1 MHFLCRHTVSWGD
14 NMLKLSEV
22 QKALSARTI
31 EGQDKLNREAESAFG
46 ADLMSDVLAFTRK
59 KTLLLTGLTNVQV
72 IRTADVSELSAIVFV
87 RGKIPGA
94 EILQVA
100 KECDIPVLLTDYTM
114 FEACGILYKLGLPAC
129 HINETK
135 GMS

>member
-1 MHFLCRHTVSWGD
+1 
-14 NMLKLSEV
+14 MLKLSEV
-22 QKALSARTI
+22 QKALEARSI
-31 EGQDKLNREAESAFG
+31 VGENELDREAESAFG

-87 RGKIPGA
+87 RGKMPGT

-100 KECDIPVLLTDYTM
+100 KECDIPVLLTKYTM

-129 HINETK
+129 PVKELK
-135 GMS
+135 DE

>member
-1 MHFLCRHTVSWGD
+1 
-14 NMLKLSEV
+14 MLKLSEV
-22 QKALSARTI
+22 QKALEARVI
-31 EGQDKLNREAESAFG
+31 EGKDKLDRVAESAFG

-87 RGKIPGA
+87 RGKMPGQ

-100 KECDIPVLLTDYTM
+100 NQCDIPVLLTKYTM

-129 HINETK
+129 PVKELEDE
-135 GMS
+135 

>member
-1 MHFLCRHTVSWGD
+1 
-14 NMLKLSEV
+14 MLKLSEV
-22 QKALSARTI
+22 QKALKARPI
-31 EGQDKLNREAESAFG
+31 VGEAELDREAESAFG

-87 RGKIPGA
+87 RGKMPGT

-100 KECDIPVLLTDYTM
+100 KECDIPVLLTKYTM

-129 HINETK
+129 QVKELRDE
-135 GMS
+135 

>member
-1 MHFLCRHTVSWGD
+1 
-14 NMLKLSEV
+14 MLKLSEV
-22 QKALSARTI
+22 QKALNARII
-31 EGQDKLNREAESAFG
+31 EGQDKMDRQAESAFG

-87 RGKIPGA
+87 RGKVPGA
-94 EILQVA
+94 EIVEVA
-100 KECDIPVLLTDYTM
+100 KECDIPLLLTDYTM

-129 HINETK
+129 QVKGTRNE
-135 GMS
+135 